1 MSKKVFLNA
10 KMFDGYKDSE
20 IRKCAIFVE
29 DDKIVEISYDENP
42 DTRGYDVIYLNG
54 RFVVPGLV
62 NPHVHLFG
70 TGMPSKVIS
79 GGNSQKAV
87 MKIVNTKLGDAIL
100 GILVKSAARQQL
112 LSGVTTVRAVGDFK
126 YSDVKLRD
134 KINSGKVIGP
144 RLKVSGPAIT
154 VPGGHG
160 YGTFSMTSDTEDGLR
175 ALVRKNKEAGV
186 DFIKICVTGG
196 VIDAKVRG
204 EPGEVKMNEAQT
216 AAVVDEAH
224 KLGLRVASHT
234 ESFKGVEITA
244 KTGVDTVEH
253 GAPLTPEMAEEMKK
267 TCSAMVVTYS
277 PALPLQKLDPSI
289 TKLDPICV
297 YNTGIVVDNMTQGA
311 KDCIEND
318 ILLGMGT
325 DSSCPF
331 ATQYNMWREVYFF
344 QKRVGVSNA
353 YALSVATL
361 NNAKVVG
368 VDDVTGTI
376 EKGKCADMIVMSRNP
391 LDDLTALRDLDM
403 IVVRGKIIENPRP
416 KRNGNIERELD
427 GISLN
432 L

>member
-10 KMFDGYKDSE
+10 KTFDGYKDSD
-20 IRKCAIFVE
+20 IKKCAIFVE
-29 DDKIVEISYDENP
+29 DEKIVGISYDENP
-42 DTRGYDVIYLNG
+42 DTRGYDVIDLNG
-54 RFVVPGLV
+54 KFVVPGLV

-160 YGTFSMTSDTEDGLR
+160 DGTFSMTSDTEDGLR

-403 IVVRGKIIENPRP
+403 VVVRGKIIENPRP